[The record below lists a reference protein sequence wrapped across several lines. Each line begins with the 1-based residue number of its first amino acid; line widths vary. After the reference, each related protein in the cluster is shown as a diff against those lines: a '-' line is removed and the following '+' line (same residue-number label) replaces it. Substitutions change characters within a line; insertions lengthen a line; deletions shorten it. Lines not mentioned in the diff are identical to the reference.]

1 MSRAGGDHT
10 QPIHEGSTGAR
21 WHDSPGWLPA
31 DTDPSLRQVF
41 RDAIKARIDWA
52 PDEPEFHFFSVDIH
66 QAAFIRFGGGQR
78 TMIWDPRRGLR
89 KRLKEH

>member
-1 MSRAGGDHT
+1 
-10 QPIHEGSTGAR
+10 
-21 WHDSPGWLPA
+21 
-31 DTDPSLRQVF
+31 VF